1 MTVRRGKGEGSIYQR
16 ASDGRW
22 VGIVDLGY
30 VGGKRVRKTVYGK
43 TQREVIA
50 KRKALQTSI
59 DSGVVPDNATL
70 EQWITHWL
78 ERIAA
83 HRNRPSTLRG
93 YRTYVHQWIIPNLG
107 HIRLS
112 KLTPEHVRALHDAMR
127 TAGKSPASIRQ
138 AHAILGRCLR
148 VAAAERR
155 TLINAAAIAGGPPVP
170 TAHHAYL
177 NADEARRVLLAALP
191 GEDRLRWV
199 CALMLGL
206 RQGEALGLDW
216 SMVSLDDGA
225 GYVRVE
231 RALQRQTG
239 KGLVMT
245 DLKSQSSHR
254 VVPLIPL
261 VAAVFQDQLERSG
274 CVGLVFGGG
283 KPKDPRKDWGEWREA
298 LTRADAPLVP
308 LHGARASC
316 ATLLRSQGVPE
327 RVIADILGHREVA
340 TTQAHY
346 IRSDD
351 AQRRAALAVLGPLLP
366 IGQ

>member
-50 KRKALQTSI
+50 KRKALQASI
-59 DSGVVPDNATL
+59 DSGVIPDNATL

-261 VAAVFQDQLERSG
+261 
-274 CVGLVFGGG
+274 
-283 KPKDPRKDWGEWREA
+283 PRKDWGEWREA

>member
-1 MTVRRGKGEGSIYQR
+1 
-16 ASDGRW
+16 
-22 VGIVDLGY
+22 
-30 VGGKRVRKTVYGK
+30 
-43 TQREVIA
+43 
-50 KRKALQTSI
+50 
-59 DSGVVPDNATL
+59 
-70 EQWITHWL
+70 
-78 ERIAA
+78 
-83 HRNRPSTLRG
+83 
-93 YRTYVHQWIIPNLG
+93 
-107 HIRLS
+107 
-112 KLTPEHVRALHDAMR
+112 
-127 TAGKSPASIRQ
+127 
-138 AHAILGRCLR
+138 
-148 VAAAERR
+148 
-155 TLINAAAIAGGPPVP
+155 VP

-274 CVGLVFGGG
+274 GVGLVFGGG

>member
-43 TQREVIA
+43 TQREGIA
-50 KRKALQTSI
+50 KRKALQASI

-155 TLINAAAIAGGPPVP
+155 TLINAA
-170 TAHHAYL
+170 
-177 NADEARRVLLAALP
+177 
-191 GEDRLRWV
+191 
-199 CALMLGL
+199 
-206 RQGEALGLDW
+206 
-216 SMVSLDDGA
+216 
-225 GYVRVE
+225 
-231 RALQRQTG
+231 
-239 KGLVMT
+239 
-245 DLKSQSSHR
+245 
-254 VVPLIPL
+254 
-261 VAAVFQDQLERSG
+261 
-274 CVGLVFGGG
+274 
-283 KPKDPRKDWGEWREA
+283 PKI
-298 LTRADAPLVP
+298 V
-308 LHGARASC
+308 
-316 ATLLRSQGVPE
+316 
-327 RVIADILGHREVA
+327 
-340 TTQAHY
+340 
-346 IRSDD
+346 
-351 AQRRAALAVLGPLLP
+351 
-366 IGQ
+366 